1 MYILLFTYI
10 LILNIFLF
18 FFILSSAM
26 SIAESSK
33 LPGYGE
39 ENTNGSVS
47 SFTLSLSN
55 SATSFSSGTGT
66 STGASSRNSSF
77 TQRAGHHPMWNI
89 IIFSW
94 FLTYTT
100 AATAFLI
107 FDLTRKNNKY
117 RCVYSAASRRM
128 YNATT
133 PLRILVC
140 AQPLNKKPNSSK

>member
-1 MYILLFTYI
+1 
-10 LILNIFLF
+10 
-18 FFILSSAM
+18 M

-77 TQRAGHHPMWNI
+77 TQQRAGHHPM
-89 IIFSW
+89 
-94 FLTYTT
+94 
-100 AATAFLI
+100 
-107 FDLTRKNNKY
+107 
-117 RCVYSAASRRM
+117 
-128 YNATT
+128 
-133 PLRILVC
+133 
-140 AQPLNKKPNSSK
+140 